1 MFILMEFVLS
11 AMFAQICNDLRSL
24 CCVECPGDFTH
35 VASVNGCY
43 KVLNRNLEWSVAGL
57 ECRSLHRD
65 AHLLVINNER
75 EQLAIAGLLDSANR
89 LYLYDLFVVPFAMAN
104 RVCPITKMSEISLR
118 FLWITRQQS
127 IKP

>member
-1 MFILMEFVLS
+1 MEFVLS

-24 CCVECPGDFTH
+24 CCVECPGDL
-35 VASVNGCY
+35 
-43 KVLNRNLEWSVAGL
+43 LNRNLEWSVAGL

-89 LYLYDLFVVPFAMAN
+89 LYLRFVCCIRFAMAN
-104 RVCPITKMSEISLR
+104 RVCPITKMSEI
-118 FLWITRQQS
+118 
-127 IKP
+127 